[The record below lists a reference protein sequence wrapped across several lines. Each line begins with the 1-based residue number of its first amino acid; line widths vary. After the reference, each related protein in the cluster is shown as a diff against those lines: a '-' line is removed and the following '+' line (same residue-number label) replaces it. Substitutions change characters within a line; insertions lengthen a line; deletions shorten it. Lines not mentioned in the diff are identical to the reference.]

1 MALPNEF
8 RLQKFTR
15 REFRHAREAGKFD
28 VAVVATGSIEQH
40 LEHLA
45 FEQDIASSTRVAEM
59 AAERLYP
66 QVVLAVPINVGIA
79 EHHMHSVGTLTVK
92 PSTWLAVVFDT
103 VETLMRHGIRKVL
116 ILNGHGGNRRPIY
129 GVMSQ
134 WQMYFDREHGDIDL
148 RFHNYWDVLTHEIVN
163 SIQSKPGYP
172 QATRASSRRPWRCTS
187 FPKNVRVEDIP
198 HSEDEGASSAT
209 ADKGRQLSEK
219 TVEGVVELLE
229 SMIAG
234 SPTPVRLQASTYRSG
249 RNPDTGH

>member
-1 MALPNEF
+1 MLQPNEV

-15 REFRHAREAGKFD
+15 REFREAREAGRFD
-28 VAVVATGSIEQH
+28 VAIVATGSIEQH

-66 QVVLAVPINVGIA
+66 NVVLAVPINVGIA

-103 VETLMRHGIRKVL
+103 VETLVRHGIKKVL
-116 ILNGHGGNRRPIY
+116 ILNGHGGNRRPVY

-134 WQMYFDREHGDIDL
+134 WQMYLKREHGEIDV

-163 SIQSKPGYP
+163 AIQDAPGFP
-172 QATRASSRRPWRCTS
+172 SHAREFETS
-187 FPKNVRVEDIP
+187 MAMHMFPENVRVDDIP
-198 HSEDEGASSAT
+198 HSEDEGATSAT
-209 ADKGRQLSEK
+209 ADKGRRLAEATVDGVVK
-219 TVEGVVELLE
+219 LVEG
-229 SMIAG
+229 MIAG
-234 SPTPVRLQASTYRSG
+234 KPDDSPSPSLNIPKRQV
-249 RNPDTGH
+249 